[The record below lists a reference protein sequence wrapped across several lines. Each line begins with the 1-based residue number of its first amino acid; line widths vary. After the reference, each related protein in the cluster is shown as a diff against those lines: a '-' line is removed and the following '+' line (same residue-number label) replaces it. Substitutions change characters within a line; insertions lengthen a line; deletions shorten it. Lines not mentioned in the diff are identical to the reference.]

1 MRKGLPACCLARAK
15 GGLAPPLFL
24 NVPTRSLSFSLHLST
39 FLSLLLTRS
48 LSSLSTPLHL
58 SSFLGLFAFTFC
70 SPRHAGLVTTFPPTE
85 PPTPRL
91 CDDVNSHAHVFKLPH
106 HARVIWSGSCT
117 RFLTSKANASCP
129 SGEPM
134 TFRAHYNLFFILKVW
149 RVFFKYDAMYL

>member
-48 LSSLSTPLHL
+48 LSSLSTPLDP

-70 SPRHAGLVTTFPPTE
+70 SPRHAGLVMLASSLPFHQ

-106 HARVIWSGSCT
+106 HARVIWSGSCM

-134 TFRAHYNLFFILKVW
+134 TFRAHYNLFIIF
-149 RVFFKYDAMYL
+149 